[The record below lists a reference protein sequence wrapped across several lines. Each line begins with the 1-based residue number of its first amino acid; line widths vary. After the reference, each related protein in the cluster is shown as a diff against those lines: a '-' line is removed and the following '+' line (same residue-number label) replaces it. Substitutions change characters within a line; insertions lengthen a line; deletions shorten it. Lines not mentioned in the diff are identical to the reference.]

1 MTNIATLLEWTKE
14 EIESLLCLEPE
25 QQDRIVSKLNPAE
38 KKSLVSA
45 IQNHHRESQVE
56 RTKGASLD
64 KRRAQSAE
72 IHKRRRMEGS
82 TVTIPILSSTDRKTR
97 QKLEADSEAWIW
109 KMCGPKSGIREPFS
123 RKFTSQQCEMIGT
136 FEQTLKNGGDEL
148 ILASR
153 GEGKTSYLR
162 CMVWMTIATGMC
174 DFIAFIGATGPDAW
188 NSADAIKDMMQRS
201 SPFLRYYPEIAVPA
215 IAVGTTAQLAKSM
228 RATGSKYDRPAE
240 TFTQWPIS
248 FEWTSESINMPD
260 VPGSPSAGAM
270 LRFRGADSPIRG
282 LNIFGRRPK
291 VIAIDDLDTPE
302 TTNNQDIAKKIVD
315 RVNMDIGGLGGQ
327 DKSLG
332 RIMLATL
339 PKSGVGVAHHFADK
353 GFPFV
358 VKRFKYLLEKP
369 DRFDLWMEYVQLRQR
384 GKQQGDKYGRKAHAF
399 YLGNKQAMDAGHKVS
414 NEGRFKPQKLDDGTQ
429 LQVSALQNYFDE
441 WADKGEMFCR
451 CELDNE
457 TITNEEL
464 IESKLEL
471 GHVMNAESDRPR
483 GFCEATTRMMVR
495 GVDCRKIELHFS
507 TMASDHERRHRVV
520 DYDVR
525 SHGTSETTVEQAE
538 QLIYEGLC
546 KLANEWKQEG
556 HEDDEGGLHFCD
568 LTLID
573 KGWVGS
579 WSEDG
584 ERKTWAAQPVE
595 RFCMEYGLR
604 RFLPAKGAPNYR
616 SPAPVNDENGQARVI
631 VGDNWHMN
639 RGAGAERACTEVI
652 WNAEHWHSLV
662 EGLFML
668 PDADESAFSLFA
680 SEPGIWANHKR
691 LAEHIREGSE
701 DLADL
706 RRKSTKSRKPRFR
719 RDHWWDSFAMMLV
732 ARSVEQ
738 WFRENLV
745 SRKKQQGKVPPI
757 RLDAREEIGAR

>member
-1 MTNIATLLEWTKE
+1 MSNIATLSTWTSD
-14 EIESLLCLEPE
+14 EIESLLSLSQE
-25 QQDRIVSKLNPAE
+25 QQDRIVSKLNRDEKESLAE
-38 KKSLVSA
+38 A
-45 IQNHHRESQVE
+45 INKHHREGQLQ
-56 RTKGASLD
+56 RTKGAKLD
-64 KRRAQSAE
+64 KLRAQSAQ
-72 IHKRRRMEGS
+72 INKQRRLEGS
-82 TVTIPILSSTDRKTR
+82 TVVIPELSNTDRKKR
-97 QKLEADSEAWIW
+97 KKLEADSEAWVW
-109 KMCGPKSGIREPFS
+109 EMCGPKSGIREPFS
-123 RKFTSQQCEMIGT
+123 RKFTSQQSEMMGT
-136 FEQTLKNGGDEL
+136 FEQTLRDGGDEL

-162 CMVWMTIATGMC
+162 CMVWKTIATGLC

-201 SPFLRYYPEIAVPA
+201 VPFVRYYPEIAIPA
-215 IAVGTTAQLAKSM
+215 LKVGATPQLAKHM
-228 RATGSKYDRPAE
+228 RATGSRYDRPSE
-240 TFTQWPIS
+240 TFTQYPIS
-248 FEWTSESINMPD
+248 FEWTSESINLPD

-291 VIAIDDLDTPE
+291 VVAIDDLDTPE
-302 TTNNQDIAKKIVD
+302 TTNNPDIAKKIVD

-339 PKSGVGVAHHFADK
+339 PKSGVGVAHHFAET

-369 DRFDLWMEYVQLRQR
+369 DRFDLWMEYVRLRQK
-384 GKQQGDKYGRKAHAF
+384 GKVDGDKYGRKAHQF
-399 YLGNKQAMDAGHKVS
+399 YLLQRKVMDAGAIVS
-414 NEGRFKPQKLDDGTQ
+414 NPGRFKPQKLSDGTQ

-457 TITNEEL
+457 TITNEQQ

-471 GHVMNAESDRPR
+471 GHVMHAESDRPR
-483 GFCEATTRMMVR
+483 GFTEATTTMMVR
-495 GVDCRKIELHFS
+495 GVDVRKVELHFS
-507 TMASDHERRHRVV
+507 TMASDPERRNRVI
-520 DYDVR
+520 DYNVK

-573 KGWVGS
+573 KGWMGS

-616 SPAPVNDENGQARVI
+616 SPAPADNVI

-639 RGAGAERACTEVI
+639 RGDGAERACTEVI

-668 PDADESAFSLFA
+668 PDSDDSAFSLFA
-680 SEPGIWANHKR
+680 AEPGIWANHKR

>member
-1 MTNIATLLEWTKE
+1 MNSTMTIEWTKA
-14 EIESLLCLEPE
+14 EIESLISLEPME
-25 QQDRIVSKLNPAE
+25 QGRIVSKLNPEE

-45 IQNHHRESQVE
+45 IQSHHRNRQLEK
-56 RTKGASLD
+56 TKGANLD

-72 IHKRRRMEGS
+72 ANRRRAAAGS
-82 TVTIPILSSTDRKTR
+82 TVTIPALSSADRKLR

-109 KMCGPKSGIREPFS
+109 KMCGPKSGIREPFT
-123 RKFTSQQCEMIGT
+123 RKFTSQQCDMIGT

-148 ILASR
+148 TLASR

-162 CMVWMTIATGMC
+162 CMVWKTVAAGHC

-201 SPFLRYYPEIAVPA
+201 SPFVRYYPEIAIPA
-215 IAVGTTAQLAKSM
+215 IAVGATPQLAKHM
-228 RATGSKYDRPAE
+228 RATGSRYDRPSE

-248 FEWTSESINMPD
+248 FEWTSESINLPD

-270 LRFRGADSPIRG
+270 MRFRGADSPIRG

-291 VIAIDDLDTPE
+291 VVAIDDLDTPE
-302 TTNNQDIAKKIVD
+302 TTNNPDIARKIVD

-339 PKSGVGVAHHFADK
+339 PKSGVGVAHHFAEK

-358 VKRFKYLLEKP
+358 VKRFKYLLQKP
-369 DRFDLWMEYVQLRQR
+369 DRFDLWMEYVKLRQR
-384 GKQQGDKYGRKAHAF
+384 GKIDGDKYGRRAHAF
-399 YLGNKQAMDAGHKVS
+399 YLANKQAMDAGHKVS
-414 NEGRFKPQKLDDGTQ
+414 NEGRFKPQKLDDGSQ

-457 TITNEEL
+457 TIENEDL

-471 GHVMNAESDRPR
+471 GHVMNSESDRPR
-483 GFCEATTRMMVR
+483 GRCEDSTTMIVR

-507 TMASDHERRHRVV
+507 TMASDAKKRNRVI
-520 DYDVR
+520 DYNVR

-538 QLIYEGLC
+538 QLVYEGLC
-546 KLANEWKQEG
+546 RLHDEWKSEG
-556 HEDDEGGLHFCD
+556 HEDNEGGLHFAD

-573 KGWVGS
+573 KGWMGS
-579 WSEDG
+579 WTDDG
-584 ERKTWAAQPVE
+584 EKKTWASQPVE
-595 RFCMEYGLR
+595 RFCTEKGIR
-604 RFLPAKGAPNYR
+604 HFLPAKGQPSYR
-616 SPAPVNDENGQARVI
+616 QPEPSREVI
-631 VGDNWHMN
+631 IGDNWHIN
-639 RGAGAERACTEVI
+639 RGKGRERICSEVI

-662 EGLFML
+662 EGLFMTAEDD
-668 PDADESAFSLFA
+668 PHGFELFA
-680 SEPGIWANHKR
+680 SEPGLWINHKR
-691 LAEHIREGSE
+691 LAEHIREGSA
-701 DLADL
+701 DLAEL
-706 RRKSTKSRKPRFR
+706 RKRATKTRKPKYR
-719 RDHWWDSFAMMLV
+719 RDHFWDSFAMMLV
-732 ARSVEQ
+732 ARSVEERL
-738 WFRENLV
+738 REIEAT
-745 SRKKQQGKVPPI
+745 RKPRRTLAEMAAGK
-757 RLDAREEIGAR
+757 

>member
-1 MTNIATLLEWTKE
+1 MVAATLN
-14 EIESLLCLEPE
+14 
-25 QQDRIVSKLNPAE
+25 D
-38 KKSLVSA
+38 
-45 IQNHHRESQVE
+45 
-56 RTKGASLD
+56 
-64 KRRAQSAE
+64 RRAQSAE
-72 IHKRRRMEGS
+72 INKQRRVEGS
-82 TVTIPILSSTDRKTR
+82 TVQIPELSADARRKR
-97 QKLEADSEAWIW
+97 KKLEADSEAWIW
-109 KMCGPKSGIREPFS
+109 EMCGPKSRISEPFK

-136 FEQTLKNGGDEL
+136 FEQTLRSGGDEM

-162 CMVWMTIATGMC
+162 CMVWKTIASGVC
-174 DFIAFIGATGPDAW
+174 DFIAFIGATGDDAE
-188 NSADAIKDMMQRS
+188 NSADTIKDMMQRS
-201 SPFLRYYPEIAVPA
+201 ETFLKLYPEIAIPA
-215 IAVGTTAQLAKSM
+215 RKVGATPQLAKSM
-228 RATGSKYDRPAE
+228 RASGRFFSDPKQEY
-240 TFTQWPIS
+240 FQHPIA
-248 FEWTSESINMPD
+248 FEWTSDSINMPD
-260 VPGSPSAGAM
+260 VPGSPSARAL

-282 LNIFGRRPK
+282 LNILGKRPK
-291 VIAIDDLDTPE
+291 VVAIDDLDTPE
-302 TTNNQDIAKKIVD
+302 TTGNSDIAKKVID
-315 RVNMDIGGLGGQ
+315 RVNLDIGGLGSPESG
-327 DKSLG
+327 LG

-339 PKSGVGVAHHFADK
+339 PKSGVGVAHHFAEK

-358 VKRFKYLLEKP
+358 VKRFKYLIEKP
-369 DRFDLWMEYVQLRQR
+369 NRFDLWMQYVKLRQQ
-384 GKQQGDKYGRKAHAF
+384 GKTQGDKYGRQAHQF
-399 YLGNKQAMDAGHKVS
+399 YLDNRKIMDAGAVVS
-414 NEGRFKPQKLDDGTQ
+414 NKFRFIARKLDDGTQ

-457 TITNEEL
+457 TVTNESV

-471 GHVMNAESDRPR
+471 GHVMNSESDRPR
-483 GFCEATTRMMVR
+483 CFAESTTTMMVR
-495 GVDCRKIELHFS
+495 GVDVRKVELHFS
-507 TMASDHERRHRVV
+507 TMASDQERRHRVI

-538 QLIYEGLC
+538 QLIYQGLC
-546 KLANEWKQEG
+546 KLANEWKNEG

-573 KGWVGS
+573 KGWMGS

-616 SPAPVNDENGQARVI
+616 SPAPVKDENGQARVI

-639 RGAGAERACTEVI
+639 RGDGAERACTEVI

-668 PDADESAFSLFA
+668 PDSDETAFSLFA
-680 SEPGIWANHKR
+680 AEPGVWANHKR

>member
-1 MTNIATLLEWTKE
+1 MFFA
-14 EIESLLCLEPE
+14 
-25 QQDRIVSKLNPAE
+25 DAE
-38 KKSLVSA
+38 TIPSTTSTYA
-45 IQNHHRESQVE
+45 QRRRE
-56 RTKGASLD
+56 
-64 KRRAQSAE
+64 QSAE
-72 IHKRRRMEGS
+72 ANRRRRKS
-82 TVTIPILSSTDRKTR
+82 DATVIIPPLTDQERSYR
-97 QKLEADSEAWIW
+97 EKLEADHEAWIW
-109 KMCGPKSGIREPFS
+109 EMCGPKSGLLEPFT
-123 RKFTSQQCEMIGT
+123 RAFTQQQADMIHE
-136 FEQTLKNGGDEL
+136 FAESLKHGGDSL
-148 ILASR
+148 LLASR

-162 CMVWMTIATGMC
+162 CMVWKSIATGVI
-174 DFIAFIGATGPDAW
+174 DFIAFVSATGP
-188 NSADAIKDMMQRS
+188 SAVDSANAIKDMMIRS
-201 SPFLRYYPEIAVPA
+201 ETFAQYYPEISVPVRRVGSTPQ
-215 IAVGTTAQLAKSM
+215 IANQMHASGF
-228 RATGSKYDRPAE
+228 RHDTGKEYSQEPIKFSWTLDEIDMPA
-240 TFTQWPIS
+240 
-248 FEWTSESINMPD
+248 
-260 VPGSPSAGAM
+260 VPGSPSAKAM

-282 LNIFGRRPK
+282 LNILGRRPK
-291 VIAIDDLDTPE
+291 AVAIDDLDTPD
-302 TTNNQDIAKKIVD
+302 TTGNSDVAKKVID
-315 RVNMDIGGLGGQ
+315 RVNLDIGGLGTQ
-327 DKSLG
+327 TQPLA

-339 PKSGVGVAHHFADK
+339 PKSGVGVAHHFAEK
-353 GFPFV
+353 GHPFV
-358 VKRFKYLLEKP
+358 VRRFRYLMEKP
-369 DRFDLWMEYVQLRQR
+369 DRFDLWMEYVKLRQK
-384 GKQQGDKYGRKAHAF
+384 GKQQGDKYGRAAQSY
-399 YLGNKQAMDAGHKVS
+399 YLKNRRDMDAGAVVS
-414 NEGRFKPQKLDDGTQ
+414 NQHRFKPQELPDGSQ

-457 TITNEEL
+457 TITNEDL

-471 GHVMNAESDRPR
+471 GHVMNSESDRPR
-483 GFCEATTRMMVR
+483 GRCEDSTTMIVR

-507 TMASDHERRHRVV
+507 TMASDAKKRNRVI
-520 DYDVR
+520 DYNVR

-538 QLIYEGLC
+538 QLIYQGLC
-546 KLANEWKQEG
+546 KLANEWKNEG

-573 KGWVGS
+573 KGWMGS

-616 SPAPVNDENGQARVI
+616 SPAPADNVI

-652 WNAEHWHSLV
+652 WNAEHWHCLV

-668 PDADESAFSLFA
+668 PDSDESAFSLFA
-680 SEPGIWANHKR
+680 AEPGIWANHKR

>member
-1 MTNIATLLEWTKE
+1 MTNIATLLEWTKD
-14 EIESLLCLEPE
+14 EIESLLSLEPG
-25 QQDRIVSKLNPAE
+25 QQDRIVSKLTPE
-38 KKSLVSA
+38 ERKSLVSA
-45 IQNHHRESQVE
+45 IQSHHRESQLE
-56 RTKGASLD
+56 KTKGASLD
-64 KRRAQSAE
+64 QRRAQSAA

-82 TVTIPILSSTDRKTR
+82 TITIPALSSADRKMR
-97 QKLEADSEAWIW
+97 QKLETDSEAWIW

-136 FEQTLKNGGDEL
+136 FEQTLKDGGDEL

-162 CMVWMTIATGMC
+162 CMVWKTIASGMC
-174 DFIAFIGATGPDAW
+174 DFIAFIGATGPDAF

-228 RATGSKYDRPAE
+228 RATGSRYDRPGE

-248 FEWTSESINMPD
+248 FEWTAESINIPD

-291 VIAIDDLDTPE
+291 VVAIDDLDTPD
-302 TTNNQDIAKKIVD
+302 TTNNPDIAKKIVD

-339 PKSGVGVAHHFADK
+339 PKSGVGVAHHFAEK

-358 VKRFKYLLEKP
+358 VKRFQYLLQKP
-369 DRFDLWMEYVQLRQR
+369 DRFDLWMEYVKIRQR
-384 GKQQGDKYGRKAHAF
+384 GKIDGDKYGRRANGF
-399 YLGNKQAMDAGHKVS
+399 YLANRKAMESGAVVS
-414 NEGRFKPQKLDDGTQ
+414 NEGRFKPQKLADGSQ

-457 TITNEEL
+457 TIENEDV

-483 GFCEATTRMMVR
+483 GRCEDSTMMIVR
-495 GVDCRKIELHFS
+495 GVDVRKIELHFS
-507 TMASDHERRHRVV
+507 TMGTDAECRHRVI

-538 QLIYEGLC
+538 QLIYQGLC
-546 KLANEWKQEG
+546 RLAEEWKRDG
-556 HEDDEGGLHFCD
+556 HEDNEGELHFAD

-573 KGWVGS
+573 KGWMGS

-584 ERKTWAAQPVE
+584 EKKTWASQPVE
-595 RFCMEYGLR
+595 RFCIERGIR
-604 RFLPAKGAPNYR
+604 QFLPAKGQPSYR
-616 SPAPVNDENGQARVI
+616 QPEPSRDVI
-631 VGDNWHMN
+631 IGDNWHIN
-639 RGAGAERACTEVI
+639 RGKGRERTCSEVI

-662 EGLFML
+662 EGLFMTA
-668 PDADESAFSLFA
+668 ADDPHGFQLFA
-680 SEPGIWANHKR
+680 SEAGLWVNHKR
-691 LAEHIREGSE
+691 LAEHIREGSA

-706 RRKSTKSRKPRFR
+706 RKKATKTRKPKFR
-719 RDHWWDSFAMMLV
+719 RDHFWDSFAMMLV
-732 ARSVEQ
+732 ARSVEERL
-738 WFRENLV
+738 REIEV
-745 SRKKQQGKVPPI
+745 TRKPVRTLAQMAAGK
-757 RLDAREEIGAR
+757 

>member
-1 MTNIATLLEWTKE
+1 MFFA
-14 EIESLLCLEPE
+14 
-25 QQDRIVSKLNPAE
+25 DAE
-38 KKSLVSA
+38 TISTTTTYA
-45 IQNHHRESQVE
+45 QRRRE
-56 RTKGASLD
+56 
-64 KRRAQSAE
+64 QSAE
-72 IHKRRRMEGS
+72 ANRRRRKSEATVIIPPLTDQERKRRDE
-82 TVTIPILSSTDRKTR
+82 
-97 QKLEADSEAWIW
+97 LEADNEAWIW
-109 KMCGPKSGIREPFS
+109 EMCGPKSGLLEPFTHA
-123 RKFTSQQCEMIGT
+123 FTQQQADMIHE
-136 FEQTLKNGGDEL
+136 FAESLRHGGDSL
-148 ILASR
+148 LLASR

-162 CMVWMTIATGMC
+162 CMVWKSIATGVI
-174 DFIAFIGATGPDAW
+174 DFIAFVSATGP
-188 NSADAIKDMMQRS
+188 SAVDSANAIKDMMIRS
-201 SPFLRYYPEIAVPA
+201 ETFAQYYPEISVPA
-215 IAVGTTAQLAKSM
+215 RRVGSTPQLANQMHASGFRHDNGKEYSQEPIKFSWTIDEIDM
-228 RATGSKYDRPAE
+228 PA
-240 TFTQWPIS
+240 
-248 FEWTSESINMPD
+248 
-260 VPGSPSAGAM
+260 VPGSPSSRVM

-282 LNIFGRRPK
+282 LNILGRRPK
-291 VIAIDDLDTPE
+291 AVAIDDLDTPD
-302 TTNNQDIAKKIVD
+302 TTGNSDVAKKVID
-315 RVNMDIGGLGGQ
+315 RVNLDIGGLGTQ
-327 DKSLG
+327 TQPLA

-339 PKSGVGVAHHFADK
+339 PKSGVGVAHHFAAT
-353 GFPFV
+353 GHPFV
-358 VKRFKYLLEKP
+358 VRRFKYLTEKP
-369 DRFDLWMEYVQLRQR
+369 DRFDMWMEYVKLRQR
-384 GKQQGDKYGRKAHAF
+384 GKQQGDKYGRTAHSY
-399 YLGNKQAMDAGHKVS
+399 YLNHRREMDAGAVVS
-414 NEGRFKPQKLDDGTQ
+414 NQHRFKSQELPDGSQ

-457 TITNEEL
+457 TIENEDL

-471 GHVMNAESDRPR
+471 GHVMNSESDRPR
-483 GFCEATTRMMVR
+483 GRCEDSTTMIVR

-507 TMASDHERRHRVV
+507 TMASDSTLRHRVI

-538 QLIYEGLC
+538 QLIYQGLC
-546 KLANEWKQEG
+546 KLANEWKNEG

-573 KGWVGS
+573 KGWMGS

-616 SPAPVNDENGQARVI
+616 SPAPAENVI

-668 PDADESAFSLFA
+668 PDSDDSAFSLFA
-680 SEPGIWANHKR
+680 AEPGIWANHKR

-706 RRKSTKSRKPRFR
+706 RRKSTKNRKPRFR